1 MRNRQHAVTALR
13 IFEGPDCLT
22 QLDREL
28 SRLDR
33 RRAVIFCGATLGR
46 AQGAREGS
54 PLELVTAAAA
64 ERCVGVFAGVTAH
77 SPLPAVE
84 AGAEALRR
92 HKADAVIAVGGGS
105 AIVTARA
112 ASILVA
118 EGRAISELCTQRQA
132 NRQLTSPRLLAAK
145 LPQFVVPTTPTTAM
159 TKAGSAV
166 LDPETRS
173 RLALFDPKTR
183 ASSLFLHPR
192 LLGSAPRG
200 LFVDAGL
207 NAFCGAV
214 EGLMSRYGDPIS
226 DAALM
231 HAVRLC
237 AHHFR
242 KPAGLDDDATRADLA
257 FAAILCGQGTDV
269 TSGGITTAL
278 GHAVAAHCGIE
289 GGLAKALILP
299 HTIRFNAEVASTG
312 VASAGLDKIGASLGV
327 AIAGDRREDRV
338 IDALVA
344 ITRTLG
350 LASRLRDAGVKRE
363 ALGDIADKAM
373 ADWFLKGN
381 PRPVTGPADLKTIL
395 DAAW

>member
-1 MRNRQHAVTALR
+1 MRNRQHAITALR
-13 IFEGPDCLT
+13 IFDGPGCLE
-22 QLDREL
+22 QLGREL

-33 RRAVIFCGATLGR
+33 RRAVIFCGSTLG
-46 AQGAREGS
+46 REGS

-92 HKADAVIAVGGGS
+92 HDADVVIAVGGGS

-118 EGRAISELCTQRQA
+118 EGRDIRELCTQRHA
-132 NRQLTSPRLLAAK
+132 NGQLTSPK
-145 LPQFVVPTTPTTAM
+145 LPSAKIPQLIVPTTPTTAM
-159 TKAGSAV
+159 AKAGSAV
-166 LDPETRS
+166 LDPQTRS

-183 ASSLFLHPR
+183 ASSLFLHPD

-200 LFVDAGL
+200 LVVDAAL
-207 NAFCGAV
+207 NTFCGAV
-214 EGLMSRYGDPIS
+214 EGLMSQSGDPIS
-226 DAALM
+226 DAQLM

-237 AHHFR
+237 ARHLPDH
-242 KPAGLDDDATRADLA
+242 ASLDDDATRSDLA
-257 FAAILCGQGTDV
+257 FAAILCGQGTDI

-289 GGLAKALILP
+289 SGLAKVVLLP
-299 HTIRFNAEVASTG
+299 HTIKFNAEA
-312 VASAGLDKIGASLGV
+312 ARDGLDKLAAALGLPMTK
-327 AIAGDRREDRV
+327 GQSEDRV
-338 IDALVA
+338 IDAIVA
-344 ITRTLG
+344 LTRTLG
-350 LASRLRDAGVKRE
+350 LGDRLRDAGVARE

-381 PRPVTGPADLKTIL
+381 PRPVTGPADLKAIL